1 MLKTAK
7 LVIKAYIVAIVLF
20 IKPRLLILSGYIL
33 LISLYRMDNFNM
45 GYTSFSMFLNTINCV
60 LQYIIRGLKNGY
72 GFETW

>member
-45 GYTSFSMFLNTINCV
+45 GYTSFSIFLNTINCV

-72 GFETW
+72 GFET

>member
-72 GFETW
+72 GFET

>member
-7 LVIKAYIVAIVLF
+7 LVMKAYIVAIFLF

-45 GYTSFSMFLNTINCV
+45 GYTSFSIFLNTINCV

-72 GFETW
+72 GFET

>member
-45 GYTSFSMFLNTINCV
+45 GYTSFSIFLNTINCV

-72 GFETW
+72 GFEA